1 MFERLIE
8 IGLIV
13 LLAWALFS
21 RGRLPDSVRNV
32 RKSARIMKSEMQAA
46 ADNVEMP
53 ESKVIPGQIVDDGAR
68 RADSAQS

>member
-1 MFERLIE
+1 VFERLIE

-13 LLAWALFS
+13 LLGWALFS

-53 ESKVIPGQIVDDGAR
+53 EAKVIPGQIVDDGAR